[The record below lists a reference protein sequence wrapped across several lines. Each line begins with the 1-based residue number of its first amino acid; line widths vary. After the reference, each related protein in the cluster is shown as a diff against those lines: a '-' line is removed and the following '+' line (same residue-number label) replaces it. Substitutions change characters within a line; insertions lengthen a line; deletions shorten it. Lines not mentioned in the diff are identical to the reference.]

1 MREQVIALLKQVR
14 QHFPYTPPGELY
26 PSGQAHE
33 FLWNIALREG
43 REQVIRWIAEEAGVE
58 IPNPD
63 PVEDYVYSPEDRG
76 TADAHASPGIGPGS
90 EYP

>member
-33 FLWNIALREG
+33 FMWNIALREG

-63 PVEDYVYSPEDRG
+63 PVDDDVFSPEDH
-76 TADAHASPGIGPGS
+76 TTPSADSCARRSTS
-90 EYP
+90 R